1 MTDEM
6 KNGLIDQMNAEFYS
20 SYLYLAIG
28 CWFREQD
35 LDGFGSWME
44 AQAAEEYEHAM
55 KLYHH
60 LHERG
65 VAPRL
70 AAIAEPPSSWE
81 SVEAAVEAVL
91 EHERYITRRI
101 HELADRAL
109 ADHDHASRILLDWYV
124 SEQVEEE
131 STAEDIVRKVR
142 MLAGTPHGLFM
153 LDRELAGRGAADAAR

>member
-28 CWFREQD
+28 NWFRDQD

-65 VAPRL
+65 VTPRL
-70 AAIAEPPSSWE
+70 AAIPEPPSSWD
-81 SVEAAVEAVL
+81 SVLAAVEAVL
-91 EHERYITRRI
+91 EHERYITGRI
-101 HELADRAL
+101 HELADLAL
-109 ADHDHASRILLDWYV
+109 SNHDHASRLLLDWYV
-124 SEQVEEE
+124 NEQVEEE
-131 STAEDIVRKVR
+131 ATASDIVRKVR
-142 MLAGTPHGLFM
+142 MLADTSHGLFM
-153 LDRELAGRGAADAAR
+153 LDRELAGRGAPAAE